1 MLIIL
6 TLGLVIASVLMIFL
20 KKNRESLLLLGLC
33 ISLMTEI
40 IGVMLFI
47 AKKGGISNEVVQFLY
62 FSKTVQSQMQYFL
75 ITLNSLGYMIAIGRI
90 LFPLFLLEIAL
101 QYSMIP
107 VIRKTRFWQ
116 KVIIVIP
123 VISLVGYF
131 PCVYRLLVVRWDI
144 FQRIFSTV
152 NLVWINLYLL
162 SAVLILLIEFFSIT
176 MKFCKRQFIQIMVF
190 LIAITGIYILYYR
203 QDPGQ
208 VYRFYSYGNVW
219 NKGIGYLQ
227 IRPSLSS
234 YFVLVVVN
242 VISAVLG
249 FFSLFRY
256 TRETY
261 EANMEDVVMERKFDT
276 VRIGVSMFV
285 HSMKNQLL
293 STRIIYKRI
302 DQLYEQPEL
311 DTVKLKEYIDSL
323 KNVNDSMLTR
333 IEELYRSV
341 KSNSITMVPVAM
353 TEILDTAMERFHGKY
368 PDVQVEICNQGVSMI
383 LADKT
388 HLCEALYNLLI
399 NAEEAVLAAERGSEG
414 KVQLICK
421 NERLYT
427 VLEVKDN
434 GSGMTKSQT
443 KKIFDPFYSSKNSN
457 FNWGMGLYYV
467 REIVKSHL
475 GSMRVE
481 SEQGKGSSFYILL
494 PKYQ

>member
-20 KKNRESLLLLGLC
+20 KKNRESILLLGLC
-33 ISLMTEI
+33 ISLMIEI
-40 IGVMLFI
+40 CGVMLFI
-47 AKKGGISNEVVQFLY
+47 AKKGGVSQEVVQFLY
-62 FSKTVQSQMQYFL
+62 FSKAVQNRMQYFL
-75 ITLNSLGYMIAIGRI
+75 ITLNQLGYMIAIGRI

-107 VIRKTRFWQ
+107 VIRKNRFWE
-116 KVIIVIP
+116 KFIVIIPAIALICYCP
-123 VISLVGYF
+123 F
-131 PCVYRLLVVRWDI
+131 VYRNLFYKGEGFQQI
-144 FQRIFSTV
+144 FANV
-152 NLVWINLYLL
+152 NLIWINIYLL
-162 SAVLILLIEFFSIT
+162 GSIILLLIEYFSIT

-208 VYRFYSYGNVW
+208 VYCFYSYNNVW

-227 IRPSLSS
+227 IDPSLSS
-234 YFVLVVVN
+234 YFILVVVN

-256 TRETY
+256 TRGAY

-293 STRIIYKRI
+293 STKIIYKRI

-323 KNVNDSMLTR
+323 KNVNESMLTR

-341 KSNSITMVPVAM
+341 KSNSITIVPVAM
-353 TEILDTAMERFHGKY
+353 SEIIDTSMKRFHEKY
-368 PDVQVEICNQGVSMI
+368 PDVSVEIQNDGVSTI

-399 NAEEAVLAAERGSEG
+399 NAEEAVLMTGREDG
-414 KVQLICK
+414 KVCLNCK

-434 GSGMTKSQT
+434 GMGMSKSQR

>member
-6 TLGLVIASVLMIFL
+6 TLSLVITSILMIFR
-20 KKNRESLLLLGLC
+20 KKNQESILLLGLC
-33 ISLMTEI
+33 ISLMIEI
-40 IGVMLFI
+40 VGVMLFI
-47 AKKGGISNEVVQFLY
+47 AKKGGVSQEVVQFLY
-62 FSKTVQSQMQYFL
+62 FSKTVQNQMQYFL
-75 ITLNSLGYMIAIGRI
+75 ITLNQLGYMIAIGRI

-107 VIRKTRFWQ
+107 IIRKNRFWQ
-116 KVIIVIP
+116 KIIVIIP
-123 VISLVGYF
+123 MISLIIYWPF
-131 PCVYRLLVVRWDI
+131 IYRGIVDRWEG
-144 FQRIFSTV
+144 FQRVFANI
-152 NLVWINLYLL
+152 NIAWINVYLW
-162 SAVLILLIEFFSIT
+162 AAIIILLIEFFSIT
-176 MKFCKRQFIQIMVF
+176 MKFCKRQFVQIMVF

-208 VYRFYSYGNVW
+208 VYRFYSYSNVW
-219 NKGIGYLQ
+219 NNGIGYLQ
-227 IRPSLSS
+227 IDPSLFS
-234 YFVLVVVN
+234 YVVLVVVN
-242 VISAVLG
+242 VISAILG

-256 TRETY
+256 TRGTY

-323 KNVNDSMLTR
+323 KDVNDSMLTR

-341 KSNSITMVPVAM
+341 KSNSISIVPVSMSDIIENA
-353 TEILDTAMERFHGKY
+353 LKRFHEKY
-368 PDVQVEICNQGVSMI
+368 PDHPVEVHNDGVSTI

-399 NAEEAVLAAERGSEG
+399 NAQEAVLMTERTDG
-414 KVQLICK
+414 KVCLNCK

-427 VLEVKDN
+427 VIEVKDN
-434 GSGMTKSQT
+434 GMGMSKSQT

-467 REIVKSHL
+467 REVVKSHL

-481 SEQGKGSSFYILL
+481 SDQGKGSSFYILL